1 MAPLLLAVFDLD
13 YTIWEPEMYQ
23 IHGPPKIVKD
33 KNEGKQIVVDRSGT
47 PITVF
52 DGA

>member
-1 MAPLLLAVFDLD
+1 MAPLRMAVFDLD

-23 IHGPPKIVKD
+23 IYGPPKQI
-33 KNEGKQIVVDRSGT
+33 NNGKTVVDQSGT